1 MGNIMKKKESD
12 ERFEITR
19 LTEKALAKH
28 NRSKRRE
35 TYNSDKDQSYK
46 CFSSSGS
53 MISLTTNTTSLI

>member
-35 TYNSDKDQSYK
+35 TYHSDKDQS
-46 CFSSSGS
+46 
-53 MISLTTNTTSLI
+53 